1 MAETT
6 KHPFGWFAFSDR
18 QAKNPASRDQT
29 LVNPGSSQIPF
40 PVKIFCVFPNPV
52 PYRLVKSWIRK
63 IQFQTLVRLWLW
75 TAPPSSSLD
84 STLFFTVSSSCPWLS
99 KPLPFSELL
108 MWPPRYLKYVVSTLS
123 PFLGGDM
130 RCQFLIECHEVGLFR
145 LNVQANV
152 SCCLP
157 KIGHEGLPLPCM
169 SQGRCRNLW

>member
-52 PYRLVKSWIRK
+52 PLGQIMDPENTIPNPGS
-63 IQFQTLVRLWLW
+63 TLALN
-75 TAPPSSSLD
+75 SSSIFL
-84 STLFFTVSSSCPWLS
+84 SRFNFVFHSFFILSMAFQASAFLRTFDVTTSILKICCFYALSISS
-99 KPLPFSELL
+99 
-108 MWPPRYLKYVVSTLS
+108 
-123 PFLGGDM
+123 GDM
-130 RCQFLIECHEVGLFR
+130 RCEFLIECHEVGLFR